1 MSKATKIKRTGLGS
15 SINTNTELRKH
26 LEKKGLILPAPYKAI
41 YDSLRMNPE
50 KVFYIDTEHVGDLT
64 MEICVLDSRGN
75 AIVDTV
81 VDHGCSVR
89 AI

>member
-1 MSKATKIKRTGLGS
+1 
-15 SINTNTELRKH
+15 
-26 LEKKGLILPAPYKAI
+26 
-41 YDSLRMNPE
+41 MNPE

-89 AI
+89 AIWEQCSDTMFEHKLLKIYGKPSEKRSGGMTALDIKKLLV